1 MLPLDLHV
9 LSLSLAFILSQ
20 DQTLHCWFDVCAR
33 FLTLFLMLVSQI
45 LSTTCFFLFVP
56 VQFYSKIDS
65 LFYHAPKSAKG
76 IAKVMRFYDMT
87 KFLFK
92 NFSHLSTRRCGTHC
106 LESGCKDRT
115 FSHHN
120 QTFRQ
125 LFFMFFSWTLLLHCN
140 TDVYGM
146 GFFKKRDGSEGK
158 TAVLRQSRPPFR
170 TVKAAKSGTFR
181 QIF

>member
-1 MLPLDLHV
+1 
-9 LSLSLAFILSQ
+9 
-20 DQTLHCWFDVCAR
+20 
-33 FLTLFLMLVSQI
+33 MLVSQI

-92 NFSHLSTRRCGTHC
+92 NFSHLSSRRCGTHC

-125 LFFMFFSWTLLLHCN
+125 LFFMFFLELYFFAVIQTYTEWDFSEKGTAPKEKRLF
-140 TDVYGM
+140 YGNPDRFS
-146 GFFKKRDGSEGK
+146 GRPRRQKAGRFGRFSKKDGGK
-158 TAVLRQSRPPFR
+158 
-170 TVKAAKSGTFR
+170 
-181 QIF
+181 

>member
-1 MLPLDLHV
+1 
-9 LSLSLAFILSQ
+9 
-20 DQTLHCWFDVCAR
+20 
-33 FLTLFLMLVSQI
+33 MLVSQI

-56 VQFYSKIDS
+56 VQFYSKIDP

-125 LFFMFFSWTLLLHCN
+125 LFFMFFLEL
-140 TDVYGM
+140 Y
-146 GFFKKRDGSEGK
+146 FFAVIQTYTEWNFSEKGTAPKEK
-158 TAVLRQSRPPFR
+158 TAVLRQSRPLFR
-170 TVKAAKSGTFR
+170 TAKAAKSGAFR

>member
-1 MLPLDLHV
+1 
-9 LSLSLAFILSQ
+9 
-20 DQTLHCWFDVCAR
+20 
-33 FLTLFLMLVSQI
+33 MLVSQI

-125 LFFMFFSWTLLLHCN
+125 LFFMFFLERYFCTVIQTYTEWDFSEKGTAPKEKRQF
-140 TDVYGM
+140 YGNP
-146 GFFKKRDGSEGK
+146 GRFSGRPRRQKAGRFGRFSKKDGGK
-158 TAVLRQSRPPFR
+158 
-170 TVKAAKSGTFR
+170 
-181 QIF
+181 

>member
-1 MLPLDLHV
+1 
-9 LSLSLAFILSQ
+9 
-20 DQTLHCWFDVCAR
+20 
-33 FLTLFLMLVSQI
+33 MLVSQI

-115 FSHHN
+115 FSHHS

-125 LFFMFFSWTLLLHCN
+125 LFFMFFLELYFCTVIQTYTEWNFSEKGTAPKEKRQF
-140 TDVYGM
+140 YGNP
-146 GFFKKRDGSEGK
+146 GRFSGRPRRQKAGRFGRFSKKDGGK
-158 TAVLRQSRPPFR
+158 
-170 TVKAAKSGTFR
+170 
-181 QIF
+181 